1 MTEGVFRHKDIK
13 FYYARVLLHPTPSG
27 APSRREPHQYP
38 SKYKL
43 KNESFLSLPLEGGG
57 IFAENDGRSFP
68 NIIFNNK
75 IKKRCHCPQMGRKTS
90 SAVPPILTLKK
101 VLLKRRDVTLRASLI
116 TQRAFFCKLGS
127 VFHTRTMLPFHQ
139 AESSLK
145 TPNRATRSV
154 IAVIFKYKG
163 IILH

>member
-1 MTEGVFRHKDIK
+1 MEGVFLDVKLLNFILYAYSFSRLRRQLPRGGSLSISRAFSYRSIINLLSEYRLTRVSSEKSRTKNKKD
-13 FYYARVLLHPTPSG
+13 VLSP
-27 APSRREPHQYP
+27 
-38 SKYKL
+38 
-43 KNESFLSLPLEGGG
+43 
-57 IFAENDGRSFP
+57 
-68 NIIFNNK
+68 
-75 IKKRCHCPQMGRKTS
+75 MGRKTS

-127 VFHTRTMLPFHQ
+127 VFHTRTMLPSHQ

>member
-1 MTEGVFRHKDIK
+1 MEGVFLDVKLLNFILHAYSFSRLRRQLPRGGSLSISRAFSYRSIINLLSEYRLTRVSSEKSRTKNKKD
-13 FYYARVLLHPTPSG
+13 VLSP
-27 APSRREPHQYP
+27 
-38 SKYKL
+38 
-43 KNESFLSLPLEGGG
+43 
-57 IFAENDGRSFP
+57 
-68 NIIFNNK
+68 
-75 IKKRCHCPQMGRKTS
+75 MGRKTS

-127 VFHTRTMLPFHQ
+127 VFHTRTMLPSHQ